1 MIAPFDRSR
10 GLEGTSSIQPESGS
24 IVLAQIGRLPKEVK
38 GLVEQLR
45 WTRALPTSGSQDC
58 SHDVEIDAG
67 AGVDEFPQFPSILLT
82 GQRVRS
88 VEQGSHFGHELSL
101 CCKQPGPID
110 LLGVV
115 HQNFDRNLQ
124 PSTEL
129 GLINRIHIN
138 PDPLD
143 LELEFP
149 AADVLAR

>member
-1 MIAPFDRSR
+1 MAGSIRSRTVTRWAISSTKSIPDSPFEFLIAPFDRSR

-101 CCKQPGPID
+101 CCKQPAQID
-110 LLGVV
+110 
-115 HQNFDRNLQ
+115 
-124 PSTEL
+124 
-129 GLINRIHIN
+129 
-138 PDPLD
+138 
-143 LELEFP
+143 
-149 AADVLAR
+149 